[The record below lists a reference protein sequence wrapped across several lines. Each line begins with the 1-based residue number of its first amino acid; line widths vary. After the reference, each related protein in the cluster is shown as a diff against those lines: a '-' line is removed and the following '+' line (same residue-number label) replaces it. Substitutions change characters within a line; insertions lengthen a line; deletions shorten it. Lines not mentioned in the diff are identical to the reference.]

1 MKKITFALLLLSI
14 ICYSQNQKIDREPFK
29 LELVAN
35 ADNNY
40 SVNIPKSPYFIKEK
54 VLQIYPGEEL
64 NIETEIKGDTIY
76 SMRIVDKVT
85 FPDKT
90 IKLKFLQ
97 SVTNR
102 KNTLMMLSVVNPFDR
117 KLVYD
122 AMIYTVGGQQWS
134 PTSIIPIQ
142 PKLIG
147 YETWPDVIA
156 TMALEK
162 WRFIK

>member
-1 MKKITFALLLLSI
+1 MKKITFTLFLLSMM
-14 ICYSQNQKIDREPFK
+14 CYSQNQKIDREPFK

-35 ADNNY
+35 AENNY
-40 SVNIPKSPYFIKEK
+40 SVNIAKSRYFVKEK

-64 NIETEIKGDTIY
+64 NIETEIKGDSIF
-76 SMRIVDKVT
+76 SMRVVDKVI
-85 FPDKT
+85 FPEKT

-97 SVTNR
+97 NVTDRN
-102 KNTLMMLSVVNPFDR
+102 NTQMLLSVVNPFDR

-122 AMIYTVGGQQWS
+122 AMIYTVGGEQWS
-134 PTSIIPIQ
+134 PTSIIHIQ
-142 PKLIG
+142 PKLVG

-162 WRFIK
+162 WRFTK

>member
-1 MKKITFALLLLSI
+1 MKKITFVLFLLSM
-14 ICYSQNQKIDREPFK
+14 ICYSQNQKIDRESFK

-35 ADNNY
+35 AENNY
-40 SVNIPKSPYFIKEK
+40 SVNISKSPYFVKEK

-64 NIETEIKGDTIY
+64 NIETEIKGDSIF
-76 SMRIVDKVT
+76 SMRVVDKVI
-85 FPDKT
+85 FPEKT

-97 SVTNR
+97 NVTDR
-102 KNTLMMLSVVNPFDR
+102 KNTQMILSVVNPFNR

-142 PKLIG
+142 PKLVG

-162 WRFIK
+162 WRFAK